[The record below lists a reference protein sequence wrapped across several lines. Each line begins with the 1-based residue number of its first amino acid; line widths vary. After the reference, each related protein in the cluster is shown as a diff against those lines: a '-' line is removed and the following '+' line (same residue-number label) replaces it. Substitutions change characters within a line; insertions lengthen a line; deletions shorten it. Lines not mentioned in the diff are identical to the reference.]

1 MSQLGAAALCSRPF
15 SHALGGRDVRLFR
28 SRRLTPPSTLVFA
41 ISLIL
46 AVLAVASV
54 FFHVPVV
61 GHYFRVHGFWIM
73 TGAYALLAAGV
84 ILHNF

>member
-1 MSQLGAAALCSRPF
+1 MA
-15 SHALGGRDVRLFR
+15 LFR
-28 SRRLTPPSTLVFA
+28 RRRLTPPSNLVFVV
-41 ISLIL
+41 SLVL
-46 AVLAVASV
+46 AVVAVASV
-54 FFHVPVV
+54 FFAVPFV